1 MLKTVFL
8 STFFCLFY
16 AGISAQATN
25 RFFVQV
31 DAKKV
36 IQGSYVEVQFILEN
50 GESLGFTPPSF
61 KGFDVLSGP
70 NQSTSMTIVNG
81 RRSNKI
87 SLGYTLRPKKLGI
100 TQLGSATIKT
110 KAGIRNTEVV
120 NIEVVKG
127 SSNLSQPGQEVFII
141 SQISD
146 SIAYVGQQLVL
157 DYKLYTLLDVR
168 TVNMMTEPEFDG
180 FYKEEIRA
188 NRSGYQREIYNG
200 KEYYTKSVKRL
211 ILFPQQTGTYN
222 IEAIPIELGI
232 AKKGSQQS
240 RSFFFSQNLV
250 KKQVATTPLTV
261 IVKNTPPTQLNFS
274 GAVGDYRMEASTP
287 KRSLTTDD
295 AIIVK
300 MKIVGNGDSKTV
312 IPPKWPAND
321 SLEVYDPNILDEEVY
336 RNGAEI
342 THAKIFEY
350 LLVPKITGRY
360 KLRAEFTYYNPDSSE
375 YVTLSQRLPTIQ
387 VLKGSNKP
395 VAINTDTEKPIDGI
409 MVKTNLSSSV
419 RKSTYGS
426 WWHNSILVLIGL
438 SSLGMVLFYRYKNK
452 SGDNDPEEI
461 RRKKAY
467 SVALARLDKAKTLLE
482 GDNSKAFY
490 EEITVATKKYIT
502 DKYKIQA
509 MHISNNE
516 VLDQLKSHHVS
527 DTIISEIRE
536 IFNKSEMGLYAPS
549 SSESKDHI
557 YKDTLEVISQLE
569 S

>member
-1 MLKTVFL
+1 MLKHIFL
-8 STFFCLFY
+8 STLFCLIY
-16 AGISAQATN
+16 VVVQAQATN
-25 RFFVQV
+25 RFYVQV
-31 DAKKV
+31 DAKK
-36 IQGSYVEVQFILEN
+36 IIEGSYIEASFVLEN

-87 SLGYTLRPKKLGI
+87 SLSYTLRPKKVGI
-100 TQLGSATIKT
+100 VQLGSATIKT
-110 KAGIRNTEVV
+110 KAGIKNTEPV

-127 SSNLSQPGQEVFII
+127 SKNSNQSGEDVFII

-168 TVNMMTEPEFDG
+168 TVNMLTEPEFDG
-180 FYKEEIRA
+180 FFKEEIRA

-200 KEYYTKSVKRL
+200 KEYYTKSVKRM

-261 IVKNTPPTQLNFS
+261 IVKNTPPTQLNLS
-274 GAVGDYRMEASTP
+274 GAVGNYRMEASTP

-321 SLEVYDPNILDEEVY
+321 SLEIYDPNILDEEVY

-350 LLVPKITGRY
+350 LLVPKVKGTY

-375 YVTLSQRLPTIQ
+375 YITLSQRLPTIQ

-395 VAINTDTEKPIDGI
+395 VAINTDVEKPIDGI
-409 MVKTNLSSSV
+409 MVKTKLSSSV

-426 WWHNSILVLIGL
+426 WWHNTILGLIGL
-438 SSLGMVLFYRYKNK
+438 SSIGMVIYYRYKNR

-461 RRKKAY
+461 KRKKAY
-467 SVALARLDKAKTLLE
+467 SVAIARLDKAKILLGGE
-482 GDNSKAFY
+482 DSKAFY
-490 EEITVATKKYIT
+490 EEITIATKKYIS

-509 MHISNNE
+509 MHINNRE
-516 VLDQLKSHHVS
+516 VLDQLRSKNVDDSIIS
-527 DTIISEIRE
+527 KISEI
-536 IFNKSEMGLYAPS
+536 FSDSEMGLYAPS
-549 SSESKDHI
+549 SSASKDQI
-557 YKDTLEVISQLE
+557 YKDTLEVISKLE

>member
-1 MLKTVFL
+1 MLKTILL
-8 STFFCLFY
+8 STLFCLVY
-16 AGISAQATN
+16 VGISAQV
-25 RFFVQV
+25 RFFVHV
-31 DAKKV
+31 DPARV
-36 IQGSYVEVQFILEN
+36 IQGSYVDVEFILEN
-50 GESLGFTPPSF
+50 GDGSDFRPPSF
-61 KGFDVLSGP
+61 KGFDVVSGP

-87 SLGYTLRPKKLGI
+87 SLSYTLRSKSIGKQEIGV
-100 TQLGSATIKT
+100 ATIKT
-110 KAGIRNTEVV
+110 KSGVRKTIPVSV
-120 NIEVVKG
+120 EVVKAV
-127 SSNLSQPGQEVFII
+127 NNPNQEGESVFII
-141 SQISD
+141 SEISD
-146 SIAYVGQQLVL
+146 SVAYVGQQLVL

-168 TVNMMTEPEFDG
+168 TVNMVTEPEFDG
-180 FYKEEIRA
+180 FFKEEIRA
-188 NRSGYQREIYNG
+188 SRSGFQREIYNG

-211 ILFPQQTGTYN
+211 ILFPQQTGTYD
-222 IEAIPIELGI
+222 IEAVPIELGI

-250 KKQVATTPLTV
+250 KRQVVSTPLKI

-300 MKIVGNGDSKTV
+300 MKVVGNGDSKTV

-350 LLVPKITGRY
+350 LLVPKYTGRY
-360 KLRAEFTYYNPDSSE
+360 RLKAEFTYYNPDSSE
-375 YVTLSQRLPTIQ
+375 YFTLSQRLPTIQ

-395 VAINTDTEKPIDGI
+395 VAITTETERPIDGI
-409 MVKTNLSSSV
+409 MVKTKLVPSL
-419 RKSTYGS
+419 RKSTYDS
-426 WWHNSILVLIGL
+426 WWHNSILGLIGL
-438 SSLGMVLFYRYKNK
+438 SSLGLILFYRHKNK

-467 SVALARLDKAKTLLE
+467 SVALARLDKAKSLLG
-482 GDNSKAFY
+482 GDDSKAFY
-490 EEITVATKKYIT
+490 EEITIATKKYIT

-509 MHISNNE
+509 MHISNSE
-516 VLDQLKSHHVS
+516 VLDQLKTHDVS
-527 DTIISEIRE
+527 DNIMSEIRE

-549 SSESKDHI
+549 SSASKDQI